1 MPFKKKPGRTFIE
14 FGGDPDTVKPLK
26 TDTIGELKSVRL
38 TEVSV
43 LRSLSVF
50 GLEMIGNKSR
60 LSKTHGNHSRA

>member
-1 MPFKKKPGRTFIE
+1 MPFKKKPGKTFIE
-14 FGGDPDTVKPLK
+14 FDGDPDTVKPLK
-26 TDTIGELKSVRL
+26 MDTIGELKSVRL